1 MGSVEQIFDNFD
13 ILKFLKDFFSALIKG
28 EGAGPALS
36 EAGSSQLSGGA
47 DSAKAAGSA
56 SK

>member
-28 EGAGPALS
+28 EGATSSVRSWLLPAVRWC
-36 EAGSSQLSGGA
+36 
-47 DSAKAAGSA
+47 
-56 SK
+56 